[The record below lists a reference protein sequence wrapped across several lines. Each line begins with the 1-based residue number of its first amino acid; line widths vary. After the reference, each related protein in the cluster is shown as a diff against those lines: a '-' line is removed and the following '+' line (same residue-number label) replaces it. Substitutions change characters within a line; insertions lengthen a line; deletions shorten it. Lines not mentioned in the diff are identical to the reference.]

1 MRNRKIIR
9 KRDKRLDL
17 NGNVKKKIK
26 KIYMTFNNI

>member
-17 NGNVKKKIK
+17 NGNIKKKNK
-26 KIYMTFNNI
+26 KNIYDI

>member
-17 NGNVKKKIK
+17 NGNVKKKNK
-26 KIYMTFNNI
+26 KNIYDI